1 MLSAALRRTKHR
13 GFFVSTLSH
22 PPMDS
27 MPPTSPS
34 VVSVRRASAL
44 LGVPRAKV
52 SALVYTG
59 LLPSTPVGNSHVIA
73 VSDLERI
80 RAERPELFPTAA

>member
-1 MLSAALRRTKHR
+1 
-13 GFFVSTLSH
+13 
-22 PPMDS
+22 
-27 MPPTSPS
+27 
-34 VVSVRRASAL
+34 VRRASAL